1 MTRREAVSRRES
13 FSWAARG
20 RSFRHAFRG
29 LAVLL
34 ATQHNAWIH
43 AGVTL
48 LVVGLAAA
56 LGVSRLEWGLLVLA
70 IALVWSAE
78 GLNTAVEWLCDVVS
92 PEQHPLVGRAKDV
105 AAASVLLAAAGA
117 ALTGLLVLLPRLL
130 ERLGAC

>member
-1 MTRREAVSRRES
+1 MTRPEAVPQPEG

-48 LVVGLAAA
+48 LVIGLAAA
-56 LGVSRLEWGLLVLA
+56 LGVSRLEWAVLVLA

-117 ALTGLLVLLPRLL
+117 AVAGLLVFVPRLL
-130 ERLGAC
+130 DGL